1 MRIFRGFAVRN
12 LAVLCGVILAVAVSS
27 QAQMGNGMAP
37 GDARSVDS
45 QEADMRALV
54 DAQRQNNENPEET
67 AAYKQFYKAD
77 EPAKKITL
85 GNAFL
90 KKYPKSAY
98 DEPVEVGMMNAY
110 YSNKDWKN
118 VYSTADSAL
127 ALKPNDVYVLTT
139 VGWIIPHVYD
149 PNDPDSPKLLDRA
162 EQYSKYAIDV
172 IPKMPKPAHM
182 NDTQFAEMKDKSTR
196 QAHSALGLVYF
207 RRNSY
212 DLSAKELQQAT
223 DGIATP
229 DQTDLFVLGIDL
241 QNLNRFAD
249 AADAYSRCGQITGPF
264 QDRCKQ
270 GADAAK
276 QQAPQSK

>member
-1 MRIFRGFAVRN
+1 MRIFRGCAVRN
-12 LAVLCGVILAVAVSS
+12 LIVLCGVVLVAGISS
-27 QAQMGNGMAP
+27 RAQVGNGT
-37 GDARSVDS
+37 S
-45 QEADMRALV
+45 QSQQVAEHEAELHAYTDV
-54 DAQRQNNENPEET
+54 QRQNNENPDEEK
-67 AAYKQFYKAD
+67 AYKDFYKAD

-90 KKYPKSAY
+90 KKYPKSVY
-98 DEPVEVGMMNAY
+98 DEMVEVGLMNAY

-127 ALKPNDVYVLTT
+127 ALKPDDVYVLTT

-149 PNDPDSPKLLDRA
+149 PNDPEAPKLLDTA

-182 NDTQFAEMKDKSTR
+182 NDAQFADMKDKSTR

-207 RRNSY
+207 RRGSY
-212 DLSAKELQQAT
+212 DLSVKELQEAT
-223 DGIATP
+223 AGLATP

-249 AADAYSRCGQITGPF
+249 AADAFSRCGQISGPF

-270 GADAAK
+270 SADAANK
-276 QQAPQSK
+276 QAPQSK